1 MECPVI
7 HQILGTLLGHC
18 VGVGHLANQTVP
30 HLLQSFIVKCAVD
43 LQEYEVLVKIL
54 PSLR

>member
-1 MECPVI
+1 VECPVI

-43 LQEYEVLVKIL
+43 LQEYEVVVKIL